1 MNETTYNSD
10 TKIVSVSP
18 GGNWQRVYEALAPYG
33 VTVAGG
39 RAGTVGVGGFV
50 TGGGNNFHAAS
61 HGLAC
66 DNVRSF
72 EVVLADGA
80 VVDANAT
87 QNADLWRALKGGSG
101 NLGLVTRFDMDAI
114 AFADPSGATDI
125 WGGLVS
131 YDAAAAGDA
140 VVDALV
146 AFVDGVE
153 SDHNSSCLVLW
164 AYAPELGGGTT
175 LMASLDNTA
184 NVAYAPAFDGYLSA
198 PGVLSTTLRSA
209 PMPELSAELGTA
221 QPYGYR

>member
-1 MNETTYNSD
+1 MNQTTYNSD

-18 GGNWQRVYEALAPYG
+18 GGNWQRVYEALAPHG
-33 VTVAGG
+33 VTVTGG

-50 TGGGNNFHAAS
+50 TGGGNSFHSAS

-66 DNVRSF
+66 DNVHSF

-80 VVDANAT
+80 VVDASAT
-87 QNADLWRALKGGSG
+87 QSPDLWRALKGGSG
-101 NLGLVTRFDMDAI
+101 NLGLVTRFDMYAVE
-114 AFADPSGATDI
+114 FADPNTTDI

-131 YDAAAAGDA
+131 YDAAAASDA

-146 AFVDGVE
+146 DFVDGVE

-164 AYAPELGGGTT
+164 AYAPELGGMA

-184 NVAYAPAFDGYLSA
+184 NAAYPPAFDGFLSA
-198 PGVLSTTLRSA
+198 PGILSTTLRSA
-209 PMPELSAELGTA
+209 PMQELSAELGMA